1 MKKIMMTLSLVVG
14 IALSTQ
20 AQYLTSKDG
29 RGGGLFGRGSVADE
43 VYYGA
48 GFGQNSL
55 LNDNGLPGVPNGH
68 DLEGDQPAPVGSG
81 VALLI
86 GLGSVYCLVR
96 KRKEN
101 Q

>member
-20 AQYLTSKDG
+20 AQYFSGKNAQS
-29 RGGGLFGRGSVADE
+29 GGLFGRGFVADE
-43 VYYGA
+43 LYYGA

-86 GLGSVYCLVR
+86 GLGTVYCLVR
-96 KRKEN
+96 KRKVN

>member
-29 RGGGLFGRGSVADE
+29 RGGGLFGRGLVADE
-43 VYYGA
+43 LYSGPGY
-48 GFGQNSL
+48 GQNSL
-55 LNDNGLPGVPNGH
+55 LNDNGLPGIPNGH
-68 DLEGDQPAPVGSG
+68 DLEGDQPAPLGSAVVLLSALG
-81 VALLI
+81 VA
-86 GLGSVYCLVR
+86 YLVGKRR
-96 KRKEN
+96 K

>member
-20 AQYLTSKDG
+20 AQYFSGKNVQ
-29 RGGGLFGRGSVADE
+29 GGGLFGRGLVADE
-43 VYYGA
+43 MYYGA
-48 GFGQNSL
+48 GYGQNSL

-68 DLEGDQPAPVGSG
+68 DLEGDQPAPLGSAVVLLSALG
-81 VALLI
+81 VAYLA
-86 GLGSVYCLVR
+86 S
-96 KRKEN
+96 KRSK

>member
-1 MKKIMMTLSLVVG
+1 MITVSLVMG
-14 IALSTQ
+14 LAISTQ
-20 AQYLTSKDG
+20 AQHFSNKDG
-29 RGGGLFGRGSVADE
+29 QGGGLFGRGLVADE
-43 VYYGA
+43 MYYGA
-48 GFGQNSL
+48 GYGQNSL

-86 GLGSVYCLVR
+86 GLGTAYCLVR

>member
-1 MKKIMMTLSLVVG
+1 MKKIMITVSLVMG
-14 IALSTQ
+14 LAISTQ
-20 AQYLTSKDG
+20 AQHFSNKDG
-29 RGGGLFGRGSVADE
+29 QGGGLFGRGSVADE

-68 DLEGDQPAPVGSG
+68 DLEGDQPAPLGSAVMLLSALG
-81 VALLI
+81 VAYLA
-86 GLGSVYCLVR
+86 GKRR
-96 KRKEN
+96 K

>member
-29 RGGGLFGRGSVADE
+29 RGGGLFGRGLVADE
-43 VYYGA
+43 MYYGA
-48 GFGQNSL
+48 GYGQNSL

-68 DLEGDQPAPVGSG
+68 DLEGDQPAPLGSAVVLLSALG
-81 VALLI
+81 VA
-86 GLGSVYCLVR
+86 YLVGKRR
-96 KRKEN
+96 K

>member
-1 MKKIMMTLSLVVG
+1 MMTLSLVVG

-29 RGGGLFGRGSVADE
+29 RGGGLFGRGLVADE
-43 VYYGA
+43 MYYGT
-48 GFGQNSL
+48 GYGQNSL

-68 DLEGDQPAPVGSG
+68 DLEGDQPAPLGSAVVLLSALG
-81 VALLI
+81 VA
-86 GLGSVYCLVR
+86 YLVGKRR
-96 KRKEN
+96 K

>member
-1 MKKIMMTLSLVVG
+1 MITLSLVMG
-14 IALSTQ
+14 LAISTQ
-20 AQYLTSKDG
+20 AQYFSNKDG
-29 RGGGLFGRGSVADE
+29 QGGGLFGRGSVADE

-55 LNDNGLPGVPNGH
+55 LNDNGLPGIPNGH

-96 KRKEN
+96 KRKVN

>member
-1 MKKIMMTLSLVVG
+1 MITVSLVMG
-14 IALSTQ
+14 LAISTQ
-20 AQYLTSKDG
+20 AQYFSNKDG
-29 RGGGLFGRGSVADE
+29 QGGGLFGRGSVADE

-55 LNDNGLPGVPNGH
+55 LNDNGLPGIPNGH

-86 GLGSVYCLVR
+86 GLGTVYCLVR
-96 KRKEN
+96 KRKVN

>member
-1 MKKIMMTLSLVVG
+1 MTLSLVVG

-29 RGGGLFGRGSVADE
+29 RGGGLFGRGLVADE
-43 VYYGA
+43 MYYGA
-48 GFGQNSL
+48 GYGQNSL

-68 DLEGDQPAPVGSG
+68 DLEGDQPAPLGSAVVLLSALG
-81 VALLI
+81 VA
-86 GLGSVYCLVR
+86 YLVGKRR
-96 KRKEN
+96 K